1 MVGSMMG
8 GSREA
13 QEILDFCAAHAL
25 DSGIELVSAAEISE
39 AFNRVVEN
47 DVRYRF
53 VIDASAV

>member
-1 MVGSMMG
+1 MMG